1 MKRSVKAKRIA
12 LAGRFMAE
20 SCFRSPLH
28 LTDTPDK
35 VIIKLPNIPC
45 FSLGA
50 TVQDSE
56 NERSR
61 AADFHFK
68 QGEAQGGKKR
78 FCVFGS
84 VRQFGV
90 LIQQ

>member
-45 FSLGA
+45 FSLGVRCRIQKMKGA
-50 TVQDSE
+50 ARQISILSR
-56 NERSR
+56 ERLR
-61 AADFHFK
+61 EVKNVLAFLA
-68 QGEAQGGKKR
+68 R
-78 FCVFGS
+78 YGS
-84 VRQFGV
+84 LGF
-90 LIQQ
+90 

>member
-1 MKRSVKAKRIA
+1 
-12 LAGRFMAE
+12 MAE

-45 FSLGA
+45 FSSGA
-50 TVQDSE
+50 AVQDSE

-61 AADFHFK
+61 AADLHFK
-68 QGEAQGGKKR
+68 QEDAQGEKS
-78 FCVFGS
+78 VFAFLARCGS
-84 VRQFGV
+84 LGF
-90 LIQQ
+90 